1 MRPRLASYLFGVAFL
16 MACTREDGAFPG
28 CPAAGEGRTSRVRA
42 LNRLKN
48 RVTVPVARDIDSVAT
63 LSALLAPGDDRD
75 RWNERRAAIVVGYV
89 RDVEVG
95 GVESVNCLARTPDHR
110 DTHIELVPG
119 PEDGGQ
125 LPLIV
130 EVTPAWRRIAASRGS
145 NWSTDSL
152 RSLLLGRRVRVTGW
166 LLFDMEHRRQAENT
180 APGRVGNWRATAW
193 ELHPVTE
200 VEVIVQPPAEPGVGL
215 SRPAAAHR
223 SNPLAT
229 Q

>member
-1 MRPRLASYLFGVAFL
+1 MRPCFASYLLGGAL
-16 MACTREDGAFPG
+16 LLACTTEDGAFPG
-28 CPAAGEGRTSRVRA
+28 CSATGEGRTSRVRA

-48 RVTVPVARDIDSVAT
+48 RVAVPVARDIDYAVT
-63 LSALLAPGDDRD
+63 LDALLAPGDDRD
-75 RWNERRAAIVVGYV
+75 RWSERRAAIVVGYV

-95 GVESVNCLARTPDHR
+95 GVETVNCLARTPDHR
-110 DTHIELVPG
+110 DTHIELVPD

-145 NWSTDSL
+145 DWSTDSL

-200 VEVIVQPPAEPGVGL
+200 VEVIGAPFKSSGDAVAGP
-215 SRPAAAHR
+215 SRAASAGR
-223 SNPLAT
+223 S
-229 Q
+229 